1 MNINQ
6 DTNKIPNEYENFF
19 TIALRNLADSHLET
33 YKKLNFTPNK
43 LTLLSFITGL
53 LCAYL
58 IYKKQYKYAAFMFL
72 ISYYF
77 DTVDGKFARKY
88 NMASKLGDY
97 IDHGSD
103 YIKTFVLL
111 YVLYKDNPRRFKK
124 LIPLFIFLLLILGF
138 YMGIQEALYEKNKSI
153 LGLLKL
159 DRKFAE
165 NNLYLVKYFSC
176 GTAHLIMALTIFF
189 WDKL

>member
-1 MNINQ
+1 M
-6 DTNKIPNEYENFF
+6 DTNKIPNEFENFF
-19 TIALRNLADSHLET
+19 ILGIRNLAESHLET

-43 LTLLSFITGL
+43 ITLLAFITGL

-58 IYKKQYKYAAFMFL
+58 IYKKQYKYAGFMFL
-72 ISYYF
+72 ISFYF

-88 NMASKLGDY
+88 NMASKMGDY
-97 IDHGSD
+97 LDHASD

-124 LIPLFIFLLLILGF
+124 LTPLFIFLLLMLAF
-138 YMGIQEALYEKNKSI
+138 YMGIQETLFEKNKSI
-153 LGLLKL
+153 LGLLKF

-189 WDKL
+189 WNSI